1 MPEYRDVLIS
11 YEAVHSYDLPQSLD
25 NFSHFFPKF
34 DITSQSIGATRA
46 GLQLLLNKAVVQTTA
61 TLNLAV
67 YLMLKREAVAQGQ
80 DPAMMQTHPIMSHLQ
95 KLNTTL
101 SQIQDVEAKHGI
113 PEQMR
118 NVVKASA
125 LLSGDAVSFSSSSA
139 SDNDGSSGDAS
150 SEDDEDV
157 EETDHAAIEK
167 AVVEGGSDD
176 SSSTGEDDN
185 ENSSSHDDDDN
196 DEAERARSVL
206 TEARFGLRANEV
218 VNNESTRKRRRAIL
232 LDAGDDD
239 GDDPVAAAA
248 AAKKQ
253 KSKKSKSSLAGTLN
267 SIDQRT
273 ATKTRKLTKATEDI
287 DDDTKI
293 RRSLAMM
300 EEELGPASDDEGKPT
315 KQHVDDKQEREDQEE
330 ADGDDKNEFY
340 DKLSKRS
347 QAHREYKKQLH
358 AVAPKFPR
366 VDGMVAGE
374 RAAARHIIKNRGLV
388 AHKKKINRNPRVKK
402 REQFRKA
409 LIRRK
414 GAVREVRTDE
424 GHRYGGEETG
434 IKINLS
440 RSRKLA

>member
-1 MPEYRDVLIS
+1 
-11 YEAVHSYDLPQSLD
+11 
-25 NFSHFFPKF
+25 
-34 DITSQSIGATRA
+34 
-46 GLQLLLNKAVVQTTA
+46 LQLLLNKAVIQTTA

-67 YLMLKREAVAQGQ
+67 YLMLKREAVTQGQ

-101 SQIQDVEAKHGI
+101 SQIQDVEAQHGI

-125 LLSGDAVSFSSSSA
+125 LLSGDAVSFSSA
-139 SDNDGSSGDAS
+139 SDNDGSSDGDAS
-150 SEDDEDV
+150 SDDEDEDV
-157 EETDHAAIEK
+157 EATHVAGIEK
-167 AVVEGGSDD
+167 DVVEGGSDD
-176 SSSTGEDDN
+176 SSSTDNDD
-185 ENSSSHDDDDN
+185 ENSSSDDDDN

-206 TEARFGLRANEV
+206 TEARFGLRPNEV
-218 VNNESTRKRRRAIL
+218 ANNESTRKRRRAIM
-232 LDAGDDD
+232 LDAGDDE
-239 GDDPVAAAA
+239 DDPVAAAA
-248 AAKKQ
+248 AAKKP

-287 DDDTKI
+287 DDDTRI
-293 RRSLAMM
+293 RRGLAMM
-300 EEELGPASDDEGKPT
+300 EDELGPASDDEGKPT
-315 KQHVDDKQEREDQEE
+315 KNHVNDKKEREDHNE
-330 ADGDDKNEFY
+330 ADGDDKNELY

-347 QAHREYKKQLH
+347 QAHRDFKKQLH
-358 AVAPKFPR
+358 SVAPKFPR

-414 GAVREVRTDE
+414 GAVREVRKDE

-440 RSRKLA
+440 RSRKLS